1 MSRPK
6 GSLNKSTIQAMNAE
20 KAKRNGVY
28 ITKFEKAVEGA
39 AITKDS
45 SMGFVRY
52 GKNNNYPQL
61 MLDLYQNSPTHH
73 AAINFEVQS
82 VIGGGL
88 DYEQM
93 GLDKT
98 QVFPNYQ
105 ESWES
110 LLRNITLDYFLYGS
124 YSVQILKNKDN
135 TTYSFYH
142 IPYEKVRC
150 SPYDEDGQ
158 ITSYW
163 ISSDWSEL
171 GLNPPFQIDAIDM
184 RDEDVIKGGKPYIY
198 VMKNYDPTMSYYQSP
213 FYAAGISA
221 IQSEIQFIQHD
232 LKSATN
238 NFIPAGM
245 LVLNEVETDQERQAI
260 INNINNMFVGTSNS
274 NSLLISFRNNVEETK
289 PEFVPFQANTGNVNI
304 YADANQR
311 TINRILSSH
320 NIPSA
325 SLCGLPDVGNS
336 GFASDS
342 QKLETAY
349 QLYQKVSGNYHRERI
364 VKSLNDMFRLNKIDV
379 EIILKPLVFNDFGD
393 VNDVSTDTK
402 APEEA
407 QDVSTD
413 NIEEKKDGNNVKKN

>member
-1 MSRPK
+1 MENIAKKRGRPA
-6 GSLNKSTIQAMNAE
+6 GSKNIQKSTGGIE
-20 KAKRNGVY
+20 VL
-28 ITKFEKAVEGA
+28 KFQKQIEGA
-39 AITKDS
+39 AITRES
-45 SMGFVRY
+45 AQGWINWGRS
-52 GKNNNYPQL
+52 NNYPQL
-61 MLDLYQNSPTHH
+61 LLDLYQNSPTHH

-88 DYEQM
+88 NYEEM

-98 QVFPNYQ
+98 QVFPNYG

-110 LLRNITLDYFLYGS
+110 LLRNLTLDYFLYGS
-124 YSVQILKNKDN
+124 YCIQILKNKDN
-135 TTYSFYH
+135 KTFSFYH
-142 IPYEKVRC
+142 IPYEKIRC

-163 ISSDWSEL
+163 ICQDWTMT
-171 GLNPPFQIDAIDM
+171 GQYPPFEIEAIDM
-184 RDEDVIKGGKPYIY
+184 RDKDVIKSGKPYVY
-198 VMKNYDPTMSYYQSP
+198 VMKNYDPTVSYYQSP

-221 IQSEIQFIQHD
+221 IQSEIKFILHD

-238 NFIPAGM
+238 NFIPSGM
-245 LVLNEVETDQERQAI
+245 LVLNEVESDEQRRALLNS
-260 INNINNMFVGTSNS
+260 INDMFVGAENS
-274 NSLLISFRNNVEETK
+274 NSLMVTFRNNIEEQK
-289 PEFVPFQANTGNVNI
+289 PEFIPFQANAGNVNI

-320 NIPSA
+320 NIPSP

-342 QKLETAY
+342 QKLESSY
-349 QLYQKVSGNYHRERI
+349 QLYQKVSGNYHREKI
-364 VKSLNDMFRLNKIDV
+364 VKSLNDMFQLNGIDV

-393 VNDVSTDTK
+393 INDTSTDTRSN
-402 APEEA
+402 ETA
-407 QDVSTD
+407 QDISTD